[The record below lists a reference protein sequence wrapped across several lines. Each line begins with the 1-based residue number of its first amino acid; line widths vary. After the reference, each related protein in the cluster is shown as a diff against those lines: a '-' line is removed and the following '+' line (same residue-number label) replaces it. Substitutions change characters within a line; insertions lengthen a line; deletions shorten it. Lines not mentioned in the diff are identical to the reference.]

1 VTLAKVGAHI
11 KGPKSSK
18 KYPPQPIFILLKN
31 RLISKPYKALFAG
44 ETYIHPKW
52 WILGFRP
59 SSNIR
64 LLISFCL
71 LRISR
76 QEAG

>member
-1 VTLAKVGAHI
+1 MPSAKVGAHI

-31 RLISKPYKALFAG
+31 RFNSKPFKALFAV
-44 ETYIHPKW
+44 EIYIHPKW
-52 WILGFRP
+52 WILGFRQ

-64 LLISFCL
+64 LLISFSL
-71 LRISR
+71 LRISH